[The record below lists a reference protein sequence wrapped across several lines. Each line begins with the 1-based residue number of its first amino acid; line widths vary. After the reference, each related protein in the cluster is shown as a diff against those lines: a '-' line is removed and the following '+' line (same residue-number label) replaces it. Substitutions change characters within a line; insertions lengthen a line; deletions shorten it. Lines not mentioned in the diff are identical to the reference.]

1 MVAATV
7 VRQKYMMYLD
17 DEQQNKKEKIRGERR
32 KLIKDEIKELK
43 ERNKR

>member
-7 VRQKYMMYLD
+7 VRQKYMVYLD